1 MEQVHPLLAKEVQ
14 RYVKQGYRVVSQ
26 TETTA
31 QLVRPKAFSCLAATL
46 WTLLLGIGLIFYLFW
61 YASKKDDTIYL
72 QVIDDRIKTTRG

>member
-46 WTLLLGIGLIFYLFW
+46 WTLLFGIGLIFYLFW

-72 QVIDDRIKTTRG
+72 QVVDDRIKTTRG